1 MHRIMWRI
9 GLALA
14 AFLAFAVPSAEAAHP
29 NRAKCADRDSVLCSL
44 YRVSPAYSGQKVSR
58 SRTHRL
64 GAKSRIAADPATN
77 PSPGQTTGLSGAK
90 PIAGA
95 APVKLLA
102 ARNFDPLASGTDSGE
117 LTAPPRVES
126 AASPWLKPLLIALA
140 GGGIL
145 SLFLAKA
152 ADI

>member
-1 MHRIMWRI
+1 MHWIMWRI

-44 YRVSPAYSGQKVSR
+44 YRVSPGYSGQKVSR

-77 PSPGQTTGLSGAK
+77 PSP
-90 PIAGA
+90 GA

>member
-58 SRTHRL
+58 SRTHR
-64 GAKSRIAADPATN
+64 GAKSRSGADPATN
-77 PSPGQTTGLSGAK
+77 PSPAQATGLSGAK